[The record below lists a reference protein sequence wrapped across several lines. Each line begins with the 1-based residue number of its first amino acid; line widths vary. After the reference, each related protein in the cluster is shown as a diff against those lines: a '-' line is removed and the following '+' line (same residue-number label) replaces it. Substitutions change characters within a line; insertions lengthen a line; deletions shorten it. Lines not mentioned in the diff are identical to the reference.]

1 MKLVLN
7 GHVLLYPG
15 YVSRDYLI
23 IRILRMDSH
32 FLFIFFFF
40 QSKCTLKPNRNA
52 QTILGLLQTVVDC
65 TQIIKTAYLKYEG
78 KHVLHVASA
87 G

>member
-1 MKLVLN
+1 MVMFCYILDMF
-7 GHVLLYPG
+7 HEITLLLESFGWTVIFY
-15 YVSRDYLI
+15 
-23 IRILRMDSH
+23 
-32 FLFIFFFF
+32 LFIFFF